1 MLLQTKRLQ
10 IGRVCNMAK
19 EMKALDNQEF
29 FNLVVFFRSQ
39 GYTIYNLDE
48 NSIVLRKIFP
58 EGKFDEEKNNGL
70 MVYINQKEKTAEKY
84 GFTYL
89 YKSKQSTNFKE
100 HYKLFTQKE
109 LKTLDIYDYILS
121 EEHTEDTGQT
131 VTDWIDENEI

>member
-39 GYTIYNLDE
+39 GYAIYNLDE

-70 MVYINQKEKTAEKY
+70 MVYINQKEKHMKHILRTRDKIMY
-84 GFTYL
+84 NMF
-89 YKSKQSTNFKE
+89 
-100 HYKLFTQKE
+100 LFLE
-109 LKTLDIYDYILS
+109 IVLS
-121 EEHTEDTGQT
+121 EIFG
-131 VTDWIDENEI
+131 NN